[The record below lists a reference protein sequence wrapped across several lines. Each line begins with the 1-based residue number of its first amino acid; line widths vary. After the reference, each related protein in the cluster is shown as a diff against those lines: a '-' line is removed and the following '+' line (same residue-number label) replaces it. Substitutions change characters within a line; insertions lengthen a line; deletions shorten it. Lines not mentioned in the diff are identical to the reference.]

1 MPIQALQDLK
11 PAYPRLGILLLTTNR
26 TLWIHYEPGLDQDS
40 LYYENPIYPTLMGDR
55 ITVSQNI
62 TVSMNLV
69 SNSSWK
75 AYVLSVLSL
84 HLPEKMMVG
93 PSREGW
99 EISTYVLA
107 RLLQNP
113 SSFWL
118 TSSLLNEFWAR
129 ELAHV
134 WKLSKNAE
142 HLVSYGVAFLS
153 LLVIYSW
160 LIVVWSKSFSWW
172 LPVSLAPKNTVSW

>member
-1 MPIQALQDLK
+1 MDPLWARPGWRFAVLWEPHISHFNGGQD
-11 PAYPRLGILLLTTNR
+11 NF
-26 TLWIHYEPGLDQDS
+26 
-40 LYYENPIYPTLMGDR
+40 
-55 ITVSQNI
+55 VSQNI

-75 AYVLSVLSL
+75 AYVLSVLSV

-160 LIVVWSKSFSWW
+160 LIVVWISLFLGGCLSLLPPRILYPGNCFIAACRPDSQLLLISWH
-172 LPVSLAPKNTVSW
+172 SLQ

>member
-1 MPIQALQDLK
+1 M
-11 PAYPRLGILLLTTNR
+11 R

-55 ITVSQNI
+55 ITLYLRISLSAWTWYL
-62 TVSMNLV
+62 TVLERPMYYLSF
-69 SNSSWK
+69 
-75 AYVLSVLSL
+75 LSV
-84 HLPEKMMVG
+84 HLPGKMMVG

-99 EISTYVLA
+99 EIPTYVLA
-107 RLLQNP
+107 RELQNH

-118 TSSLLNEFWAR
+118 TSSLLNKFWAW

-142 HLVSYGVAFLS
+142 HLLSYGVDFLS
-153 LLVIYSW
+153 LRVIYSL
-160 LIVVWSKSFSWW
+160 LIDVWSKSYSWW
-172 LPVSLAPKNTVSW
+172 LPVSLAPKNSVSWQPFS